1 MFGIKWDLGKV
12 IMTDIGQHRGV
23 VSLLLAILIAAFAVI
38 MLTHETRQLTNNKE
52 QLLTQ
57 RDFADIE
64 WRNLLLEQST
74 LEEHSKIEYTAKH
87 KLGMYR
93 PSTAEEQL
101 VIQQ

>member
-1 MFGIKWDLGKV
+1 MFGIKWDLGRV
-12 IMTDIGQHRGV
+12 IMTDIGQHKRV
-23 VSLLLAILIAAFAVI
+23 VSLLFAILISAFAVI
-38 MLTHETRQLTNNKE
+38 MLTHETRLLTNSKE

-93 PSTAEEQL
+93 PSTAEEKL
-101 VIQQ
+101 VTQQ